1 VISDLH
7 QILGDSLAMTLLD
20 LKKFWAFCTTAVY
33 DLGAFDVYL
42 CF

>member
-1 VISDLH
+1 
-7 QILGDSLAMTLLD
+7 